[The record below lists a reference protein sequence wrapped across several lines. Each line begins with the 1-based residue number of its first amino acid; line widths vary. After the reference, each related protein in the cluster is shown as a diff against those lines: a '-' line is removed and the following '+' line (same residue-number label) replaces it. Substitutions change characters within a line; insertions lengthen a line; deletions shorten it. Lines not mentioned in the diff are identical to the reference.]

1 LVYEIQLAKPRKL
14 RETKNKS
21 KRGDT
26 NNTFPAT
33 PPEKSLMIMSKASTN
48 SLELQMQS
56 VITKRSLP
64 QKGDSGFTSIV

>member
-26 NNTFPAT
+26 NNTSLAT
-33 PPEKSLMIMSKASTN
+33 PPEKSLTIMVKASTN
-48 SLELQMQS
+48 SLGLQMQS
-56 VITKRSLP
+56 VVTKRYLS
-64 QKGDSGFTSIV
+64 QKDDSGFTSIV